1 MPFGAANA
9 PSEFMRLMA
18 DLLFEHVE
26 KGYCIVFID
35 DMLVFSRNAE
45 DHERHVRAVM
55 DTIRKAGLRLHGS
68 KCSFGRT
75 SAPFLGFDI
84 DGEDPEGASVR
95 MTHEKIK
102 AISDWPYPASPKNM
116 RSFMG
121 LSGVYRKFVPDF
133 SKILAPLM
141 ELISVDQR
149 EFNACKADMARWARV
164 KKAVDFLKA
173 AMIVRPALALPQKG
187 NYGYLVRTDASDFA
201 IGATLRQL
209 QFPDRDTGSTL
220 AEVRVPVEPVHRAD
234 HCILLPQ
241 AARCR
246 NKVQHLR

>member
-1 MPFGAANA
+1 MHYEWLVMPFGAAND
-9 PSEFMRLMA
+9 PSKFMRLMA
-18 DLLFEHVE
+18 DLLFEHVD

-35 DMLVFSRNAE
+35 DILVFSRNAE
-45 DHERHVRAVM
+45 NHEHHVRAVT
-55 DTIRKAGLRLHGS
+55 DTIRKAGFRLYGS

-84 DGEDPEGASVR
+84 NGEDPEGATVQ

-102 AISDWPYPASPKNM
+102 AISDWPYPASPKDM
-116 RSFMG
+116 RSFMS

-133 SKILAPLM
+133 AKISAPLM

-149 EFNACKADMARWARV
+149 EFDECKADIVRWARV

-187 NYGYLVRTDASDFA
+187 NYDYLVRTDASDFA
-201 IGATLRQL
+201 IGATQRQL
-209 QFPDRDTGSTL
+209 
-220 AEVRVPVEPVHRAD
+220 RAAD
-234 HCILLPQ
+234 ALPPLCQVQ
-241 AARCR
+241 A
-246 NKVQHLR
+246 LDP